1 MTLRPAHRPVSL
13 VTPRAWWRAHRQLA
27 ADLRRAEQRADSWK
41 TTALRRA
48 RLVDDFADDRNRATD
63 RMRTAETLLVQLY
76 RGADLGDPPREAGRV
91 NIYATARAIGQ
102 ALATASRAARRA
114 PLPAQPAGPAG
125 PGATPTAVLDLA
137 DLTMHLPGVLQPLVR
152 GFRMAPVIAGVER
165 WDLSRAV
172 PSSQAPREVEYARA
186 LMRVQAE
193 VEQMST
199 TRPDLAGWAHRIT
212 AAGQVPV
219 GFTRDEVTA

>member
-1 MTLRPAHRPVSL
+1 MTLRPAHRRVAL
-13 VTPRAWWRAHRQLA
+13 VTPRAWWRAHRRLA
-27 ADLRRAEQRADSWK
+27 ADLHRAEQRADSWQAA
-41 TTALRRA
+41 ALRRA

-91 NIYATARAIGQ
+91 NVYATARAIGQ

-114 PLPAQPAGPAG
+114 PLPAQPAGPTDRA
-125 PGATPTAVLDLA
+125 TAVLDLA

-152 GFRMAPVIAGVER
+152 GFRMAPVIAGVAR